1 MKVLI
6 ISPSEICHHPRLLK
20 AADYL
25 YSKNVEVTVYN
36 AVTGLADRELYE
48 SIKRSRSWKIVENN
62 ITKRSLVFR
71 LRWMYSSLVTKLAE
85 GLFRRRIP
93 VFSLYP
99 HVLNKGY
106 VLFPNSLKK
115 ATYDYIL
122 IHLVDTLPLAA
133 RLKESTNARLIFD
146 CQEYFNGQY
155 ETEAQFKRNWVSLTQ
170 TRFVPETDVILGTTN
185 VMLNRLRRE
194 FLGPRT
200 FFRVRN
206 VPMKK
211 ERKVSQ
217 QEEETLR
224 IVWHG
229 LTVIPKN
236 TRGVHILLEAVA
248 QCNTPVRLFLQGSI
262 TDDDR
267 KRLEQMEKDLGIV
280 DKVVLLPPAHPDA
293 IVESLSNYDIGAAG
307 ELATQD
313 NQRLTSSNKLFEFIS
328 AGLAVLAPD
337 LPGLAETI
345 NEYKVGLLYQQGNI
359 KDLAEKIDMLN
370 ADRALLHQFRMASKM
385 AAESELYWEKDFG
398 NVWEWMEL
406 SESI

>member
-1 MKVLI
+1 
-6 ISPSEICHHPRLLK
+6 
-20 AADYL
+20 
-25 YSKNVEVTVYN
+25 
-36 AVTGLADRELYE
+36 
-48 SIKRSRSWKIVENN
+48 
-62 ITKRSLVFR
+62 
-71 LRWMYSSLVTKLAE
+71 
-85 GLFRRRIP
+85 
-93 VFSLYP
+93 
-99 HVLNKGY
+99 
-106 VLFPNSLKK
+106 
-115 ATYDYIL
+115 
-122 IHLVDTLPLAA
+122 
-133 RLKESTNARLIFD
+133 
-146 CQEYFNGQY
+146 
-155 ETEAQFKRNWVSLTQ
+155 
-170 TRFVPETDVILGTTN
+170 
-185 VMLNRLRRE
+185 
-194 FLGPRT
+194 
-200 FFRVRN
+200 
-206 VPMKK
+206 MKK
-211 ERKVSQ
+211 ERKVSL
-217 QEEETLR
+217 EEVETLR